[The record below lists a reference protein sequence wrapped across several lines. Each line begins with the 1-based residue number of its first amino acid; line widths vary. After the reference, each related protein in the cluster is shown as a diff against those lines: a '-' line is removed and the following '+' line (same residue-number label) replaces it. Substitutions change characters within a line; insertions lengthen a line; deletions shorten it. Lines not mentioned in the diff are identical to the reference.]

1 MIERKQEKS
10 SLVKSGGKTT
20 QIRSQSVT
28 QKDIKSSTKLGL
40 TKRSSS
46 KTKGLSTQ
54 KNSQVPH
61 PISNLGK
68 DLVKDEI

>member
-1 MIERKQEKS
+1 
-10 SLVKSGGKTT
+10 VKSGGKTT

-46 KTKGLSTQ
+46 KTKGLST
-54 KNSQVPH
+54 
-61 PISNLGK
+61 
-68 DLVKDEI
+68 

>member
-1 MIERKQEKS
+1 MTDKKEEKS
-10 SLVKSGGKTT
+10 SLIKNGGKTA

-28 QKDIKSSTKLGL
+28 QKDIKSSTKIGL

-46 KTKGLSTQ
+46 KTKGLSTE
-54 KNSQVPH
+54 KNSQIPH

-68 DLVKDEI
+68 DMVKD